1 MSAFLLIASVEPYSN
16 DREQNE
22 RDHKRAAEMA
32 AIPGQKVAREKCIK
46 RCEPMFRP
54 DRQAVDQC
62 INRCVN
68 GETSRSGTASSDSLI
83 QSAPSKMPNGT
94 ATVGE
99 SADPKEKSK
108 KPGGESFKPNL
119 MVTAQIH

>member
-1 MSAFLLIASVEPYSN
+1 MKAFALPLMSAFLFIASIESYSN

-22 RDHKRAAEMA
+22 RDQKRAAEIA

-62 INRCVN
+62 INRCLN

-83 QSAPSKMPNGT
+83 QAAPGKMPIGT

-99 SADPKEKSK
+99 SADPKQKSK
-108 KPGGESFKPNL
+108 KPGGE
-119 MVTAQIH
+119 

>member
-1 MSAFLLIASVEPYSN
+1 MKTFALSLMSAFLFITSVESYSN

-22 RDHKRAAEMA
+22 RDHKRAAEIA

-46 RCEPMFRP
+46 RCQPMFRP
-54 DRQAVDQC
+54 DRQAVDRC
-62 INRCVN
+62 INRCLN

-83 QSAPSKMPNGT
+83 QAAPPKMPNGT
-94 ATVGE
+94 ATDDE

-108 KPGGESFKPNL
+108 KPGGE
-119 MVTAQIH
+119 